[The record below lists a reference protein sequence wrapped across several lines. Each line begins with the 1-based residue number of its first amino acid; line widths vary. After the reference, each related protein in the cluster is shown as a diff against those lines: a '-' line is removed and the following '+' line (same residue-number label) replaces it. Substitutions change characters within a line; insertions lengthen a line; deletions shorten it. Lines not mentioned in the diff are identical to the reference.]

1 MDKPVS
7 FYAFEMLY
15 WCGIRL
21 GELLALTPE
30 DFDFQNR
37 KLRIN
42 KSYQRIKGKDVI
54 TDPKTKKSNRT
65 IEMPDF
71 LCEEMQDYLRMLY
84 DQKSDER
91 IFTISK
97 SYLHHEM
104 DRGVK
109 ETGLKR
115 IRIHDLRHSHVS
127 LLIELGFSAVA
138 IADRVGHES
147 IEITYRY
154 MLFIDPYNGYTGGCF
169 DAENSNDYQS
179 TQQYMW
185 IPKEH
190 NVQVQF
196 NALSD
201 VRIETNGDK
210 CTLSVTGGDIEITY
224 VSELVYDQDGALIEK
239 NETTVHAQHNFKAVH
254 ELPEGYIEK

>member
-1 MDKPVS
+1 MKRLLLVLLTLMIIILPCLASASQTGSAGSNALSDLEQLQLRLQDMTQIYSGGENVEVHRALDQVVLPIT
-7 FYAFEMLY
+7 LY
-15 WCGIRL
+15 QDTAEGRV
-21 GELLALTPE
+21 ELA
-30 DFDFQNR
+30 
-37 KLRIN
+37 
-42 KSYQRIKGKDVI
+42 SY
-54 TDPKTKKSNRT
+54 
-65 IEMPDF
+65 
-71 LCEEMQDYLRMLY
+71 
-84 DQKSDER
+84 
-91 IFTISK
+91 
-97 SYLHHEM
+97 
-104 DRGVK
+104 
-109 ETGLKR
+109 
-115 IRIHDLRHSHVS
+115 
-127 LLIELGFSAVA
+127 ELP
-138 IADRVGHES
+138 IM
-147 IEITYRY
+147 EITYRY
-154 MLFIDPYNGYTGGCF
+154 MLFIDPYNGYAGGCF

-239 NETTVHAQHNFKAVH
+239 NETTVHAQHDFKAVH

>member
-1 MDKPVS
+1 MKRLLLVLLTLMIIILPCLASASQTGSAGSNALSDLEQLQLRLQDMTQIYSGGENVEVHRAQDQVVLPIT
-7 FYAFEMLY
+7 LY
-15 WCGIRL
+15 QDTAEGRV
-21 GELLALTPE
+21 ELA
-30 DFDFQNR
+30 
-37 KLRIN
+37 
-42 KSYQRIKGKDVI
+42 SY
-54 TDPKTKKSNRT
+54 
-65 IEMPDF
+65 
-71 LCEEMQDYLRMLY
+71 
-84 DQKSDER
+84 
-91 IFTISK
+91 
-97 SYLHHEM
+97 
-104 DRGVK
+104 
-109 ETGLKR
+109 
-115 IRIHDLRHSHVS
+115 
-127 LLIELGFSAVA
+127 ELP
-138 IADRVGHES
+138 I

-239 NETTVHAQHNFKAVH
+239 NETTVHAQHDFKAVH

>member
-1 MDKPVS
+1 
-7 FYAFEMLY
+7 
-15 WCGIRL
+15 
-21 GELLALTPE
+21 
-30 DFDFQNR
+30 
-37 KLRIN
+37 
-42 KSYQRIKGKDVI
+42 
-54 TDPKTKKSNRT
+54 
-65 IEMPDF
+65 
-71 LCEEMQDYLRMLY
+71 
-84 DQKSDER
+84 
-91 IFTISK
+91 
-97 SYLHHEM
+97 
-104 DRGVK
+104 
-109 ETGLKR
+109 
-115 IRIHDLRHSHVS
+115 
-127 LLIELGFSAVA
+127 
-138 IADRVGHES
+138 
-147 IEITYRY
+147 

-239 NETTVHAQHNFKAVH
+239 NETTVHAQHDFKAVH
-254 ELPEGYIEK
+254 ELPEKF

>member
-1 MDKPVS
+1 MKRLLLVLLTLMIIILPCLASASQTGSAGSNALSDLEQLQLRLQDMTQIYSGGENVEVHRALDQVVLPIT
-7 FYAFEMLY
+7 LY
-15 WCGIRL
+15 QDTAEGRV
-21 GELLALTPE
+21 ELA
-30 DFDFQNR
+30 
-37 KLRIN
+37 
-42 KSYQRIKGKDVI
+42 SY
-54 TDPKTKKSNRT
+54 
-65 IEMPDF
+65 
-71 LCEEMQDYLRMLY
+71 
-84 DQKSDER
+84 
-91 IFTISK
+91 
-97 SYLHHEM
+97 
-104 DRGVK
+104 
-109 ETGLKR
+109 
-115 IRIHDLRHSHVS
+115 
-127 LLIELGFSAVA
+127 ELP
-138 IADRVGHES
+138 I

-154 MLFIDPYNGYTGGCF
+154 MLFIDPYNGYIGGCF

-239 NETTVHAQHNFKAVH
+239 NETTVHAQHDFKAVH

>member
-1 MDKPVS
+1 MKRLLLVLLTLMIIILPCLASASQTGSAGSNALSDLEQLQLRLQDMTQIYSGGENVEVHRALDQVVLPIT
-7 FYAFEMLY
+7 LY
-15 WCGIRL
+15 QDTAEGRV
-21 GELLALTPE
+21 ELA
-30 DFDFQNR
+30 
-37 KLRIN
+37 
-42 KSYQRIKGKDVI
+42 SY
-54 TDPKTKKSNRT
+54 
-65 IEMPDF
+65 
-71 LCEEMQDYLRMLY
+71 
-84 DQKSDER
+84 
-91 IFTISK
+91 
-97 SYLHHEM
+97 
-104 DRGVK
+104 
-109 ETGLKR
+109 
-115 IRIHDLRHSHVS
+115 
-127 LLIELGFSAVA
+127 ELP
-138 IADRVGHES
+138 I

-154 MLFIDPYNGYTGGCF
+154 MLFIDLYNGYTGGCF

-239 NETTVHAQHNFKAVH
+239 NETTVHAQHDFKAVH

>member
-1 MDKPVS
+1 MKRLLLVLLTLMIIILPCLASASQTGSAGSNALSDLEQLQLRLQDMTQIYSGGENVEVHRALDQVVLPIT
-7 FYAFEMLY
+7 LY
-15 WCGIRL
+15 QDTAEGRV
-21 GELLALTPE
+21 ELA
-30 DFDFQNR
+30 
-37 KLRIN
+37 
-42 KSYQRIKGKDVI
+42 SY
-54 TDPKTKKSNRT
+54 
-65 IEMPDF
+65 
-71 LCEEMQDYLRMLY
+71 
-84 DQKSDER
+84 
-91 IFTISK
+91 
-97 SYLHHEM
+97 
-104 DRGVK
+104 
-109 ETGLKR
+109 
-115 IRIHDLRHSHVS
+115 
-127 LLIELGFSAVA
+127 ELP
-138 IADRVGHES
+138 I

-154 MLFIDPYNGYTGGCF
+154 MLFIDQYNGYTGGCF

-239 NETTVHAQHNFKAVH
+239 NETTVHAQHDFKAVH

>member
-1 MDKPVS
+1 MKRLLLVLLTLMIIILPCLASASQTGSAGSNALSDLEQLQLRLQDMTQIYSGGENVEVHRAQDQVVLPIT
-7 FYAFEMLY
+7 LY
-15 WCGIRL
+15 QDTAEGRVELASYEPRRSVGMGL
-21 GELLALTPE
+21 GYELP
-30 DFDFQNR
+30 
-37 KLRIN
+37 I
-42 KSYQRIKGKDVI
+42 
-54 TDPKTKKSNRT
+54 
-65 IEMPDF
+65 
-71 LCEEMQDYLRMLY
+71 
-84 DQKSDER
+84 
-91 IFTISK
+91 
-97 SYLHHEM
+97 
-104 DRGVK
+104 
-109 ETGLKR
+109 
-115 IRIHDLRHSHVS
+115 
-127 LLIELGFSAVA
+127 
-138 IADRVGHES
+138 

>member
-1 MDKPVS
+1 MKRLLLVLLTLMIIVLPCLASASQTGSAGSNALSDLEQLQLRLQDMTQIYSGGENVEVHRAQDQVVLPIT
-7 FYAFEMLY
+7 LY
-15 WCGIRL
+15 QDTAEGRV
-21 GELLALTPE
+21 ELA
-30 DFDFQNR
+30 
-37 KLRIN
+37 
-42 KSYQRIKGKDVI
+42 SY
-54 TDPKTKKSNRT
+54 
-65 IEMPDF
+65 
-71 LCEEMQDYLRMLY
+71 
-84 DQKSDER
+84 
-91 IFTISK
+91 
-97 SYLHHEM
+97 
-104 DRGVK
+104 
-109 ETGLKR
+109 
-115 IRIHDLRHSHVS
+115 
-127 LLIELGFSAVA
+127 ELP
-138 IADRVGHES
+138 I

-154 MLFIDPYNGYTGGCF
+154 MLCIDPYNGYTGGCF

>member
-1 MDKPVS
+1 MKRLLLVLLTLMIIVLPCLASASEAISSNSNELSDLEKLQLQLQKVKQI
-7 FYAFEMLY
+7 YAGDTNSAEIHRALDQVVLPITLY
-15 WCGIRL
+15 QDTADGRV
-21 GELLALTPE
+21 ELA
-30 DFDFQNR
+30 
-37 KLRIN
+37 
-42 KSYQRIKGKDVI
+42 SY
-54 TDPKTKKSNRT
+54 
-65 IEMPDF
+65 
-71 LCEEMQDYLRMLY
+71 
-84 DQKSDER
+84 
-91 IFTISK
+91 
-97 SYLHHEM
+97 
-104 DRGVK
+104 
-109 ETGLKR
+109 
-115 IRIHDLRHSHVS
+115 
-127 LLIELGFSAVA
+127 ELP
-138 IADRVGHES
+138 I